1 MFSLDGCN
9 KFIFNVRFDKFMYF
23 VLGWLF
29 NLFSDGVVY
38 AWNDFYIEKFELF
51 ENQEI
56 FSFYK
61 YKFVLYYINTWN
73 FIILNNT

>member
-1 MFSLDGCN
+1 MFSLHGRN

-23 VLGWLF
+23 VLSWLF
-29 NLFSDGVVY
+29 NLCSDGVVY
-38 AWNDFYIEKFELF
+38 AWNDFNIEKFKLF

-61 YKFVLYYINTWN
+61 YKFVA
-73 FIILNNT
+73 